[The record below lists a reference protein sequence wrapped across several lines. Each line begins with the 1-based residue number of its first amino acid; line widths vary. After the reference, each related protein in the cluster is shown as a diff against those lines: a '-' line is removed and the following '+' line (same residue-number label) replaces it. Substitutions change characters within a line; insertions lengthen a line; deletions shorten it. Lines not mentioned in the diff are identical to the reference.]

1 MCVVVVQEMISSSL
15 KDMEG
20 AGKAFEALAQAHQ
33 RVGDDE
39 KGVTFLENFLKM
51 ATSTNNLKG
60 QGEAC
65 SNLGVILSRRRQ
77 YKVRVWTIG
86 GRVSGGVVSA
96 LFEVWRS

>member
-1 MCVVVVQEMISSSL
+1 MNVQEMIASSL

-20 AGKAFEALAQAHQ
+20 AGRAFEALATAHQ
-33 RVGDDE
+33 RLGDDE

-51 ATSTNNLKG
+51 ATSTNNLRG

-77 YKVRVWTIG
+77 YKVCHHTRHTEE
-86 GRVSGGVVSA
+86 GRLNEA
-96 LFEVWRS
+96 NQL